1 MNLLDDV
8 AQRFGDAL
16 GATMW
21 GGTLYELGPGEETRY
36 HWQVGEEEWLLV
48 VAGAPTLRTPEGEQ
62 VLKPW
67 DVAVFRRGEEGAHQ
81 IRNDTGEAVRAVFF
95 STVSDPEVVVYPDE
109 GRTGVIA
116 GWTRPDGKVLRGW
129 VVEQ

>member
-1 MNLLDDV
+1 M
-8 AQRFGDAL
+8 
-16 GATMW
+16 
-21 GGTLYELGPGEETRY
+21 
-36 HWQVGEEEWLLV
+36 LLV

-81 IRNDTGEAVRAVFF
+81 MRNDTDEPVRAVFF

-129 VVEQ
+129 VVEP

>member
-1 MNLLDDV
+1 VNVFTDIP
-8 AQRFGDAL
+8 QRFGDQL

-21 GGTLYELGPGEETRY
+21 GGTLYELAPGEKTRY

-48 VAGAPTLRTPEGEQ
+48 VAGTPTLRTPDGEQ

-81 IRNDTGEAVRAVFF
+81 LRNETDAPVRAVFF
-95 STVSDPEVVVYPDE
+95 SSLCDPEVAVYPDE
-109 GRTGVIA
+109 GKIA
-116 GWTRPDGKVLRGW
+116 VVAGDIRGW
-129 VVEQ
+129 VVEP

>member
-1 MNLLDDV
+1 MNLHHD
-8 AQRFGDAL
+8 APQRFGDVL

-21 GGTLYELGPGEETRY
+21 GGTLYELAPGEETRY

-48 VAGAPTLRTPEGEQ
+48 VAGTPTLRTPEGEQ

-67 DVAVFRRGEEGAHQ
+67 DIAAFRRGEEGAHQ
-81 IRNDTGEAVRAVFF
+81 LRNESGEPVRAVFF

-129 VVEQ
+129 VVEP

>member
-1 MNLLDDV
+1 MNLHDRTEALRRRARRDDV
-8 AQRFGDAL
+8 GRNAVRARAGRGD
-16 GATMW
+16 
-21 GGTLYELGPGEETRY
+21 RY
-36 HWQVGEEEWLLV
+36 HWQVGEEERLLV

-81 IRNDTGEAVRAVFF
+81 LRNDSGEPVRAVFF
-95 STVSDPEVVVYPDE
+95 STVSDPEVVVYPDK

-129 VVEQ
+129 VVEP